1 MARPTMTKRDM
12 SGKVI
17 LITGATRGI
26 GRMAAY
32 GIAPTGATIVIV
44 GRDQARVDTL
54 ISELQPI
61 AGCGPLH
68 GEVCDL
74 TDQADI
80 KALVDRFKTQ
90 YDRLDVLVNNAGAI
104 FTKKVNTVDG
114 FERTW
119 ALNHN
124 AYFLLTTLLQD
135 ILRSTGG
142 ARVVSTASD
151 AHRPGKMHWD
161 DLQFE
166 RRGTKAGW
174 STYCQSKLA
183 NILFTRELS
192 RRLDG
197 SGVTANCL
205 HPGFVNTGFSRNNG
219 SMARLLMTISRPFQ
233 RKDTKGAETVVW
245 LAVSEEAEGLTG
257 EYCYN
262 CKPAKPTGRARNDD
276 DAARLWG
283 LSEEMTS
290 TVGAWK

>member
-1 MARPTMTKRDM
+1 M
-12 SGKVI
+12 
-17 LITGATRGI
+17 
-26 GRMAAY
+26 
-32 GIAPTGATIVIV
+32 
-44 GRDQARVDTL
+44 
-54 ISELQPI
+54 
-61 AGCGPLH
+61 
-68 GEVCDL
+68 
-74 TDQADI
+74 
-80 KALVDRFKTQ
+80 
-90 YDRLDVLVNNAGAI
+90 
-104 FTKKVNTVDG
+104 
-114 FERTW
+114 
-119 ALNHN
+119 
-124 AYFLLTTLLQD
+124 
-135 ILRSTGG
+135 
-142 ARVVSTASD
+142 VSTASD

-257 EYCYN
+257 EYCHN
-262 CKPAKPTGRARNDD
+262 CKPAKPTGRARNDE

-283 LSEEMTS
+283 LSEEMTG
-290 TVGAWK
+290 TVGAWR

>member
-1 MARPTMTKRDM
+1 MTKRDM

-26 GRMAAY
+26 GRMAAH
-32 GIAPTGATIVIV
+32 GIAPTGATIVVV

-74 TDQADI
+74 TDQADVR
-80 KALVDRFKTQ
+80 ALVDRFKTRF
-90 YDRLDVLVNNAGAI
+90 DRLDVLVNNAGAI

-257 EYCYN
+257 EYCHN
-262 CKPAKPTGRARNDD
+262 CKPAKPTGRARNDE

-283 LSEEMTS
+283 LSEEMTG
-290 TVGAWK
+290 TVGAWR

>member
-1 MARPTMTKRDM
+1 MTKRDM

-26 GRMAAY
+26 GRMAAH

-74 TDQADI
+74 TDQADVR
-80 KALVDRFKTQ
+80 ALVDRFKTRF
-90 YDRLDVLVNNAGAI
+90 DRLDVLVNNAGAI

-257 EYCYN
+257 EYCHN
-262 CKPAKPTGRARNDD
+262 CKPAKPTGRARNDE

-283 LSEEMTS
+283 LSEEMTG
-290 TVGAWK
+290 TVGAWR

>member
-26 GRMAAY
+26 GRMAAH
-32 GIAPTGATIVIV
+32 GIAPTGATIVVV

-74 TDQADI
+74 TDQADVR
-80 KALVDRFKTQ
+80 ALVDRFKTRF
-90 YDRLDVLVNNAGAI
+90 DRLDVLVNNAGAI

-257 EYCYN
+257 EYCHN
-262 CKPAKPTGRARNDD
+262 CKPAKPTGRARNDE

-283 LSEEMTS
+283 LSEEMTG
-290 TVGAWK
+290 TVGAWR